1 MVGSGASSRWHKLRA
16 MLRIRHGPG
25 AAVLPPTVS
34 RIHLEFAKTYNN
46 GHMGPRRFWRDILP
60 RLKFHNPSIPMIV
73 NRKEDNEGSALLS
86 IYLTNAAAA
95 PGADPVTRIQP
106 PSSGIDTSKAAP
118 PAADERVVTID
129 MKNQRSEDIFAR
141 FLAETG
147 GEPVLPTP
155 EEQAEMKE
163 VEEMDRQGA
172 VDRKKQKATI
182 EERNRE
188 RDMLKK
194 AKESVIA

>member
-1 MVGSGASSRWHKLRA
+1 MVGTGAASRWHKLRA

-25 AAVLPPTVS
+25 AAVIPPTVT
-34 RIHLEFAKTYNN
+34 RIHVEFAKTYNN
-46 GHMGPRRFWRDILP
+46 GHMGPRRFWRDMLP

-73 NRKEDNEGSALLS
+73 NRKDSNEGPALLS
-86 IYLTNAAAA
+86 IYLSDAAAA
-95 PGADPVTRIQP
+95 GAEPAVRIQP

-118 PAADERVVTID
+118 PAADERVVKID
-129 MKNQRSEDIFAR
+129 MKNQRSEEILAR

-147 GEPVLPTP
+147 AQPVLPTP

-163 VEEMDRQGA
+163 VEEMERQGA

-182 EERNRE
+182 DERNRE
-188 RDMLKK
+188 RDLLKK
-194 AKESVIA
+194 ARESVID